1 LLSKIVIGLIVVL
14 VVIVCGWQG
23 LLVLGTSALFGLV
36 VLQLPISK
44 SHVMGC
50 LLMPVIGYYF
60 I

>member
-1 LLSKIVIGLIVVL
+1 
-14 VVIVCGWQG
+14 VIVCGWQG